1 MTRTTRENRIERSFV
16 AHAATPQRSRSV
28 CARGYRSDDEASKS
42 GLGAR
47 AFAALK
53 ALGTPARAQGPVS
66 ARRRRDCPPDAIAA
80 RSAPGQ
86 SPSSVSPFA
95 PARNCVQALA
105 MVRPRRRLAWGAL
118 LLLVLAGLAAPQAVL
133 AQDTVTLVSNRHYG
147 GHHIGESSFQMDLDP
162 DADKSGRRPNTSP
175 RAALRFRTGPNPEG
189 YLLDEFV
196 IWIPSANDV
205 GSSSGAVY
213 TDNGGRPVT
222 QIATLSGRP
231 REGLSVLS
239 SASGVALSPDT
250 WYVVRLDFNQASNV
264 PDPAPAQVT
273 LQYMKLGDYVAGS
286 LPGWEISSSYRSWRA
301 RNSEWVF
308 RSYRVPFEIRG
319 RVQGTNSAPEFGSA
333 RRTIDFRPFEGY
345 ARDVGGPVA
354 ATDADGDPLA
364 YSLSGADAASFTI
377 DRWSGQ
383 IRTRPDAFYGDDTD
397 GAFKIRVTAD
407 DRRGGTDTADVSLR
421 PCDPCGAAGAG
432 IPGRPRHLFATVTA
446 GNRIQLNWD
455 PPATENPDHPVT
467 GYHVQWAWNA
477 SKTNTVSRLAVLAE
491 DTGNTRTTYTH
502 TVNLSDL
509 PADHLFGYRVRA
521 INRSGKGLPS
531 EFVKL
536 RPVVDREAPRPRAAR
551 LGSDGR
557 RLEITFDEP
566 IGNTNLPDAGQ
577 FTVHVDDAEV
587 ALSPT
592 VWEGTYRHQLRL
604 TLARPVGSDRP
615 IVVSYQAPGSGNAIR
630 DLAGNR
636 AGSFTHLT
644 VTNDSEHTERW
655 FESAQVPANGQ
666 SVVLTFDRALDDSAG
681 ATPPASAFT
690 VRVATELLE
699 LMTDGITTVS
709 VGTVTVSGSTVS
721 LSNLSRTIRG
731 NTDYITRT
739 VRVSYKDPGSVA
751 LQSTDGLYVPSFE
764 HAPVTNNSTV
774 VASGSGVSPQPIVA
788 SVVTEGTTALLF
800 FDEVISASTIPG
812 PAAWRIAV
820 DGSDVI
826 GIVPS
831 ESLAAEVVSFT
842 GFDPAIRQGQNVTIS
857 YSKPT
862 TGNVLKDTNGND
874 AESFAD
880 VPVTNYSTVTG
891 LVVHDAEGTEGTDS
905 AITFRVTLLP
915 AATGQ
920 VTVEYA
926 TADGT
931 ATQPADY
938 MSTSGP
944 LTFAAGD
951 TSKTVS
957 VPIEDDGDEDSGE
970 TFTLTLRSP
979 SGTTI
984 VDGTATGTIHNTEPG
999 PAPRVTGV
1007 ELVADDSGD
1016 GAWTSGETVEVRLT
1030 FGATVTVADGT
1041 PTVGVTVAGEAG
1053 TLDYASGSGSAML
1066 VFSRGVTEAG
1076 GSLSQIAVMAD
1087 SLSLNGAT
1095 IVSASSGVAAEIGHA
1110 GTEPS
1115 APPGDGTPPG
1125 EIGARF
1131 SDVPAEHK
1139 NEEFDIE
1146 LTFTKTLSADF
1157 SYQTLAG
1164 SSASQSILSVTN
1176 ASVTGVRRVNPSG
1189 EERNKVWAITIKPAD
1204 TGDIVTVLPASAPCG
1219 EEHAMCSADDEP
1231 MLTPVRVTV
1240 PTTAQTQAPPPTP
1253 FKVSVDLPAEH
1264 DGTSEIKFEVEFNK
1278 EPQAGYSYTTLRNS
1292 TLKIRQGGASLTPK
1306 VKRLNA
1312 PHNDRWEVKVT
1323 PGSKENL
1330 SVSIGPFTSCTE
1342 AGAVCAA
1349 GDEVLSN
1356 AVSTTIAGPPGLA
1369 VADATAQEGPGV
1381 TVDFAVSMSRASTS
1395 SVTVDYA
1402 TSDGTAQAG
1411 SDYTDTSGTLT
1422 FAAGE
1427 TAKTVAVPVLDDS
1440 HDEGSE
1446 TFTLTL
1452 SNASGGNAY
1461 LSDATATGTIENHD
1475 PMPKA
1480 WLTRFGRTV
1489 AGQAVDAIGGRMEGN
1504 SAAHVTVAGMNVLGE
1519 TTFTERDEALSLSE
1533 QFEAMD
1539 AQADNPTRSMSAQDV
1554 LRASSFSLSSGGE
1567 NGSPTWTGWGRV
1579 ATGGFEAEVDGTQLD
1594 GNVTSAF
1601 LGADVG
1607 AQRWLAGLAV
1617 SISEGDGDYR
1627 LLHADHDDS
1636 GSVESSLT
1644 TVYPYAKLGVND
1656 KVDVWGLVGIGSG
1669 ELTLTQ
1675 NANVNRPSE
1684 AAYKTDISMRMGALG
1699 VRGEVISPDESGGL
1713 GVAVKSDAF
1722 WVSTESEAVRNT
1734 HGNLEGASGDATR
1747 LRLLVETSRTFETGG
1762 GTLTPSAEAG
1772 LRYDGG
1778 DAETGTGI
1786 EIGGGLRYQ
1795 SPRITIEG
1803 QVRTL
1808 LTHEESGY
1816 EEWGASGAIRI
1827 HPSGA
1832 GRGLS
1837 LTLAPTWGAAHSG
1850 TDALWADS
1858 QRHAFEQRTEF
1869 EAETRLETEIGY
1881 GLASPRITGVVTP
1894 YTGVSMA
1901 DDGHRTWRLGTR
1913 WEVTRETVLG
1923 LEATRDEAGDG
1934 QEDTTAVLLRAAV
1947 RW

>member
-86 SPSSVSPFA
+86 PPSSVSPFA
-95 PARNCVQALA
+95 AARNCVQALA
-105 MVRPRRRLAWGAL
+105 LAPARRGLAGGAL
-118 LLLVLAGLAAPQAVL
+118 LLLFLAGLAAPQAVL
-133 AQDTVTLVSNRHYG
+133 AQDTVTLVSNRHYD

-162 DADKSGRRPNTSP
+162 DADKGGKRPNTSP

-196 IWIPSANDV
+196 IRILSANNV

-213 TDNGGRPVT
+213 TDNDGRPVT
-222 QIATLSGRP
+222 RIATLSGRP

-286 LPGWEISSSYRSWRA
+286 LPGWQISSSYRSWRA

-308 RSYRVPFEIRG
+308 RGFRASFEIRG

-364 YSLSGADAASFTI
+364 YSLSGPDAASFTI

-383 IRTRPDAFYGDDTD
+383 IGTRPDVFYGDDTQS
-397 GAFKIRVTAD
+397 AFRVRVTAD

-455 PPATENPDHPVT
+455 PPATENPERPVT

-477 SKTNTVSRLAVLAE
+477 SRTNTVSRLAVLAE
-491 DTGNTRTTYTH
+491 DTGNTETTYTH

-509 PADHLFGYRVRA
+509 PPDHLFGYRVRA

-536 RPVVDREAPRPRAAR
+536 RPVVDREAPRTRAAR

-557 RLEITFDEP
+557 RLEITYDEP

-577 FTVHVDDAEV
+577 FTVFADGIEV

-592 VWEGTYRHQLRL
+592 VWEGTYGHQLRL
-604 TLARPVGSDRP
+604 TLAQPVGSDRP
-615 IVVSYQAPGSGNAIR
+615 IAVSYQAPNSGNAVQ

-636 AGSFTHLT
+636 AGSFTHLA

-655 FESAQVPANGQ
+655 LQSAQVPANGQ
-666 SVVLTFDRALDDSAG
+666 SVVLRFDRALDDSAG
-681 ATPPASAFT
+681 ATPPGSAFT
-690 VRVATELLE
+690 VTVSTE
-699 LMTDGITTVS
+699 DAVTTVS

-731 NTDYITRT
+731 NTGTATRT
-739 VRVSYKDPGSVA
+739 VRVSYKDPGGVA
-751 LQSTDGLYVPSFE
+751 LQSADGLYVPSFE
-764 HAPVTNNSTV
+764 DAPATNNSMV
-774 VASGSGVSPQPIVA
+774 DASDSGVGPEPVSA
-788 SVVTEGTTALLF
+788 VVSQTSSFITLE
-800 FDEVISASTIPG
+800 FDEDINRNSLPAL
-812 PAAWRIAV
+812 AAWNVTV
-820 DGSDVI
+820 DGSDLKVGGTDRGLSQSVI
-826 GIVPS
+826 FGDFVYP
-831 ESLAAEVVSFT
+831 
-842 GFDPAIRQGQNVTIS
+842 IRQGQTVTIS
-857 YSKPT
+857 YTKPT
-862 TGNVLKDTNGND
+862 TGNVLEDTDGND
-874 AESFAD
+874 TESFAD
-880 VPVTNYSTVTG
+880 FPVTNGSTVRG

-905 AITFRVTLLP
+905 AITFTVTLAP
-915 AATGQ
+915 AATGP
-920 VTVEYA
+920 VSVEYA

-938 MSTSGP
+938 TSTSGT

-951 TSKTVS
+951 TTKTVS

-1066 VFSRGVTEAG
+1066 VFSRAVTEAG

-1292 TLKIRQGGASLTPK
+1292 TLKIRQGGARLTPK

-1323 PGSKENL
+1323 PGSKEDL
-1330 SVSIGPFTSCTE
+1330 TVSIGPFTSCTE

-1489 AGQAVDAIGGRMEGN
+1489 ATQAVDAIGGRMEGN
-1504 SAAHVTVAGMNVLGE
+1504 SASHVTVAGMNVLGE

-1747 LRLLVETSRTFETGG
+1747 LRLLVEMSRTFETGG

-1808 LTHEESGY
+1808 LAHEESGY

-1858 QRHAFEQRTEF
+1858 QRHAFEQSTEF

-1901 DDGHRTWRLGTR
+1901 DDGQRTWRFGTR
-1913 WEVTRETVLG
+1913 WQIDRQALLG
-1923 LEATRDEAGDG
+1923 IEATRHAAGDG
-1934 QEDTTAVLLRAAV
+1934 QDSTAVMLRAAV

>member
-80 RSAPGQ
+80 RSAPGRP
-86 SPSSVSPFA
+86 PSSVSPFA
-95 PARNCVQALA
+95 AARNCVQALG
-105 MVRPRRRLAWGAL
+105 RRWRWPRRGGGAL
-118 LLLVLAGLAAPQAVL
+118 LLLFLAGLAAPQAVL
-133 AQDTVTLVSNRHYG
+133 AQDTVTLVSNRHYD
-147 GHHIGESSFQMDLDP
+147 GHHLGDSSFQMDLDV
-162 DADKSGRRPNTSP
+162 DADESGRRPNTSP

-196 IWIPSANDV
+196 IRILSANDV

-213 TDNGGRPVT
+213 TDNDGRPVT

-273 LQYMKLGDYVAGS
+273 LQYMKRGDYVAGS

-308 RSYRVPFEIRG
+308 RGFRASFEIRG

-364 YSLSGADAASFTI
+364 YSLSGPDAAAFTI

-383 IRTRPDAFYGDDTD
+383 IRTRPHAVYGDDTD
-397 GAFKIRVTAD
+397 SAFKIRVTAD
-407 DRRGGTDTADVSLR
+407 DRRGGTDTAELSLR

-455 PPATENPDHPVT
+455 PPAIENPDHPVT

-509 PADHLFGYRVRA
+509 PPDHLFGYRVRA

-536 RPVVDREAPRPRAAR
+536 TPVVDREAPRTRAAR
-551 LGSDGR
+551 LASDGR
-557 RLEITFDEP
+557 RLEITFNEP
-566 IGNTNLPDAGQ
+566 LRNTDLPDAGQ
-577 FTVHVDDAEV
+577 FTVFADSIEV

-592 VWEGTYRHQLRL
+592 VWEGTYGHQLRL
-604 TLARPVGSDRP
+604 TLARPLGSDRP
-615 IVVSYQAPGSGNAIR
+615 IAVSYQAPGSGNAIQ

-636 AGSFTHLT
+636 TGSFTHLA

-655 FESAQVPANGQ
+655 FQSAQVPANGQ
-666 SVVLTFDRALDDSAG
+666 SVVLRFDRALDDSAG

-690 VRVATELLE
+690 VRVTAAAGSKST
-699 LMTDGITTVS
+699 TTTVS

-721 LSNLSRTIRG
+721 LSSLSRTIRANVEG
-731 NTDYITRT
+731 EDLTRT
-739 VRVSYKDPGSVA
+739 VRVSYRDPGANA

-764 HAPVTNNSTV
+764 DAPVTNNSTV
-774 VASGSGVSPQPIVA
+774 SASDSGVKPEPLFATTGLTGV
-788 SVVTEGTTALLF
+788 SVDLT
-800 FDEVISASTIPG
+800 FDEDTNTNEIPG
-812 PAAWRIAV
+812 LIAWNITA
-820 DGSDVI
+820 DGSDVSI
-826 GIVPS
+826 GFVG
-831 ESLAAEVVSFT
+831 SLSAGRMNFL
-842 GFDPAIRQGQNVTIS
+842 DLNPRIRQGQTVTVS
-857 YSKPT
+857 YTKPT
-862 TGNVLKDTNGND
+862 SGNVVEDTDGND

-880 VPVTNYSTVTG
+880 FPVLNTSAVTG

-905 AITFRVTLLP
+905 AITFTVTLVP
-915 AATGQ
+915 ATTGQ
-920 VTVEYA
+920 VTVQYA
-926 TADGT
+926 TSDGT

-938 MSTSGP
+938 TSTSGT

-951 TSKTVS
+951 TTKTVS

-970 TFTLTLRSP
+970 TFTLTLSSP
-979 SGTTI
+979 SGASI

-1030 FGATVTVADGT
+1030 FGAAVTVADGT
-1041 PTVGVTVAGEAG
+1041 PTVGVTAAGEAG
-1053 TLDYASGSGSAML
+1053 TLDYASGSGSATL
-1066 VFSRGVTEAG
+1066 VFSRAVTEAD
-1076 GSLSQIAVMAD
+1076 GSLSQVAVTAN

-1095 IVSASSGVAAEIGHA
+1095 IVSTSSGVAAEIGHA

-1125 EIGARF
+1125 EIGASF
-1131 SDVPAEHK
+1131 NDVPSEHN
-1139 NEEFDIE
+1139 NEAFE
-1146 LTFTKTLSADF
+1146 LEIAFTRTLAADF

-1164 SSASQSILSVTN
+1164 TAASQSILSVTN
-1176 ASVTGVRRVNPSG
+1176 ASVTGARRVTPSG
-1189 EERNKVWAITIKPAD
+1189 EERNKVWAITIEPD
-1204 TGDIVTVLPASAPCG
+1204 TGDIVIVLPASAPCG
-1219 EEHAMCSADDEP
+1219 EEHAMCSVNDEP
-1231 MLTPVRVTV
+1231 MSTPVRVTV

-1504 SAAHVTVAGMNVLGE
+1504 SASHVTVAGMNLLGE
-1519 TTFTERDEALSLSE
+1519 TTFTERDEALTLSR
-1533 QFEAMD
+1533 QLDAMD

-1747 LRLLVETSRTFETGG
+1747 LRLLVEMSRTFETGG

-1808 LTHEESGY
+1808 LAHEESGY

-1858 QRHAFEQRTEF
+1858 QRHAFEQSTEF

>member
-53 ALGTPARAQGPVS
+53 ALGTPARAQGRS
-66 ARRRRDCPPDAIAA
+66 ALAGGGTARPCAIAA

-86 SPSSVSPFA
+86 PPSSVSPFA
-95 PARNCVQALA
+95 AARNCVQALA
-105 MVRPRRRLAWGAL
+105 MAPPRRRLAWGAL

-133 AQDTVTLVSNRHYG
+133 AQDTVTLVSNRHYD

-162 DADKSGRRPNTSP
+162 DADKGGKRPNTSP

-213 TDNGGRPVT
+213 TDNDGRPVT
-222 QIATLSGRP
+222 RIATLSGRP

-308 RSYRVPFEIRG
+308 RGFRASFEIRG

-397 GAFKIRVTAD
+397 SAFKIRVTAD

-455 PPATENPDHPVT
+455 PPATENPDRPVT

-477 SKTNTVSRLAVLAE
+477 SRTNTVSRLAVLAE
-491 DTGNTRTTYTH
+491 DTGNTETTYTH

-509 PADHLFGYRVRA
+509 PPDHLFGYRVRA

-536 RPVVDREAPRPRAAR
+536 IPVVDREAPRTRAAR
-551 LGSDGR
+551 LASDGR
-557 RLEITFDEP
+557 RLEITFNEP
-566 IGNTNLPDAGQ
+566 LRNTDLPDAGQ
-577 FTVHVDDAEV
+577 FTVFADSIEV

-604 TLARPVGSDRP
+604 TVAEPVGSGRT
-615 IVVSYQAPGSGNAIR
+615 VLVSYQPPGSGNAIQ

-636 AGSFTHLT
+636 TESFTHLA

-655 FESAQVPANGQ
+655 FQSAQVPANGQ
-666 SVVLTFDRALDDSAG
+666 SVVLRFDRALDDSAG

-690 VRVATELLE
+690 VSETTANEDFSDTATSS
-699 LMTDGITTVS
+699 TVS

-721 LSNLSRTIRG
+721 LSNLSRAIRG
-731 NTDYITRT
+731 NTHILTRT
-739 VRVSYKDPGSVA
+739 VRVSYEDPGGGA
-751 LQSTDGLYVPSFE
+751 LQATDGGLYMPSFE
-764 HAPVTNNSTV
+764 DAPVTNNSTV
-774 VASGSGVSPQPIVA
+774 DASDSGVGPRLTFANVVASG
-788 SVVTEGTTALLF
+788 TLLSLG
-800 FDEVISASTIPG
+800 FDEAINESTIPG
-812 PAAWRIAV
+812 RAAWIITV
-820 DGSDVI
+820 DRADHHFGSVATVSDTSFALNVI
-826 GIVPS
+826 
-831 ESLAAEVVSFT
+831 
-842 GFDPAIRQGQNVTIS
+842 DPAIRQGQTVTVT
-857 YSKPT
+857 YTKPT
-862 TGNVLKDTNGND
+862 TGNVLEDTDGND

-880 VPVTNYSTVTG
+880 FPLTNNSTLRG

-920 VTVEYA
+920 VTVEYV

-938 MSTSGP
+938 TSTSGT

-951 TSKTVS
+951 TTKTVS
-957 VPIEDDGDEDSGE
+957 VPIEDDSVPDDGE
-970 TFTLTLRSP
+970 TFTLTLS
-979 SGTTI
+979 SATGASI

-1007 ELVADDSGD
+1007 ELVADASGD

-1030 FGATVTVADGT
+1030 FGAAVTVADGT

-1053 TLDYASGSGSAML
+1053 TLDYASGSGSATL
-1066 VFSRGVTEAG
+1066 VFSRAVTEAD
-1076 GSLSQIAVMAD
+1076 GSLSQVTVTAN

-1095 IVSASSGVAAEIGHA
+1095 IVSTSSGVAAEIGHA
-1110 GTEPS
+1110 GTEAS
-1115 APPGDGTPPG
+1115 APPGGGTPSR
-1125 EIGARF
+1125 EIGASF
-1131 SDVPAEHK
+1131 NDVPSEHN
-1139 NEEFDIE
+1139 NEAFDVE
-1146 LTFTKTLSADF
+1146 LTFTKTLGQDF

-1164 SSASQSILSVTN
+1164 SSASQSILTVTN
-1176 ASVTGVRRVNPSG
+1176 GTVAGARRVNPSG
-1189 EERNKVWAITIKPAD
+1189 EERNKVWAITIEPA
-1204 TGDIVTVLPASAPCG
+1204 TGDIVIVLPASGPCG

-1231 MLTPVRVTV
+1231 MSTPVRVTV

-1504 SAAHVTVAGMNVLGE
+1504 SASHVTVAGMNVLGE

-1533 QFEAMD
+1533 QLEAMD
-1539 AQADNPTRSMSAQDV
+1539 AQADSPTRSMSAQDV

-1808 LTHEESGY
+1808 LAHEESGY

-1858 QRHAFEQRTEF
+1858 QRHAFEQSTEF

-1901 DDGHRTWRLGTR
+1901 DDGQRTWRFGTR
-1913 WEVTRETVLG
+1913 WQIDRQALLG
-1923 LEATRDEAGDG
+1923 IEATRHAAGDG
-1934 QEDTTAVLLRAAV
+1934 QDSTAVMLRAAV